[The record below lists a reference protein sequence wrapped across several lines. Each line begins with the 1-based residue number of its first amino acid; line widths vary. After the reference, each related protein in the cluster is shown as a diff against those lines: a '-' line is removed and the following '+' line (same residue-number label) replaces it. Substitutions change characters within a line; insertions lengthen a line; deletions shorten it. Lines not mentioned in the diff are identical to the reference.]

1 MIFICEVVM
10 KKKKITRFPIC
21 RKGYDI
27 DAVESY
33 IALEGAKCDE
43 AQQLQR
49 ERISALKS
57 ECDKLRTRI
66 GELEG
71 REEQIKTALVTA
83 TQNADKLTED
93 VKARYCAELERL
105 RLFRTKWVG
114 AYEQMK
120 ERYHFDKDALNVES
134 VAVNIEVE
142 LTKFLMQDFSLNK
155 AVCED
160 EMEAHFRR
168 EIERLTRPVLRDGAS
183 SLSEDVT
190 ALKQKIQFDGVDA
203 SSSKYGGNLREKDCI
218 GSSKTDAD
226 LQSKDVGVATHKR
239 KAETQGKIANDNVQN
254 SVAFSLE
261 EALNPT
267 ISLDQNCQALGLVR

>member
-1 MIFICEVVM
+1 M

-33 IALEGAKCDE
+33 IALEGAKVDE
-43 AQQLQR
+43 AQQSQR
-49 ERISALKS
+49 ERISALKN
-57 ECDKLRTRI
+57 ECDKLRSRI

-71 REEQIKTALVTA
+71 REEQIKHALVVA
-83 TQNADKLTED
+83 TENADKLTLD
-93 VKARYCAELERL
+93 VKARYRAELERL
-105 RLFRTKWVG
+105 KLFRAKWVS

-168 EIERLTRPVLRDGAS
+168 EIERLTKPVSKGGT
-183 SLSEDVT
+183 SE
-190 ALKQKIQFDGVDA
+190 I
-203 SSSKYGGNLREKDCI
+203 SKEERQRN
-218 GSSKTDAD
+218 S
-226 LQSKDVGVATHKR
+226 ATELCKKHS
-239 KAETQGKIANDNVQN
+239 AETAEN
-254 SVAFSLE
+254 SVAFSIE

-267 ISLDQNCQALGLVR
+267 TTFAQNCQALGLVR

>member
-1 MIFICEVVM
+1 M

-33 IALEGAKCDE
+33 IALEGAKVDE

-49 ERISALKS
+49 ERISALKN
-57 ECDKLRTRI
+57 ECEKLRSRI

-71 REEQIKTALVTA
+71 REEQIKIALVTA

-93 VKARYCAELERL
+93 VKARYRAELERL
-105 RLFRTKWVG
+105 RLFRAKWVG

-142 LTKFLMQDFSLNK
+142 LTKFLVQDFSLNK

-168 EIERLTRPVLRDGAS
+168 EVERLTTPVLRDKAS
-183 SLSEDVT
+183 LLSEDAV
-190 ALKQKIQFDGVDA
+190 ALKQKMQFNDVDVP
-203 SSSKYGGNLREKDCI
+203 SSNRVTDLREKDYV
-218 GSSKTDAD
+218 GSSKSVAELQRKDAD
-226 LQSKDVGVATHKR
+226 IAMQKR
-239 KAETQGKIANDNVQN
+239 KAESQGKNANDNVKN

-267 ISLDQNCQALGLVR
+267 VSLDQNRQALGLVR